1 VAKALKALAQSKRLL
16 AEAISG
22 RLVASSILG
31 IFLILKEFFNSVF
44 FAETVVKIVG
54 KDESDNFVAS
64 DLLVLNPV
72 KGAADNTAL
81 ADDKRLD
88 VEKVIFDNIY
98 HTDDVGGEAS
108 ADDDQTIQFIKVRSE
123 LAFATELLARTA
135 AYQRQF
141 TESLAAS
148 DLTLMNVSV
157 GTLDTVQAIETTSK
171 LLAKGTSDTLAGID
185 SGTLLNQ
192 DYVDNP
198 FYFADDYVG
207 VKRVF

>member
-1 VAKALKALAQSKRLL
+1 MAKALKALVQSKRLL
-16 AEAISG
+16 AAAISV

-31 IFLILKEFFNSVF
+31 VFLILKEFFNSVF
-44 FAETVVKIVG
+44 VTETVAKSVG

-64 DLLVLNPV
+64 DLLALNPV
-72 KGAADNTAL
+72 KGAVDNTAL
-81 ADDKRLD
+81 ADDKQLD
-88 VEKVIFDNIY
+88 VEKVIFDNVY

-108 ADDDQTIQFIKVRSE
+108 VDDDQTIQFIKVRSE
-123 LAFATELLARTA
+123 LAFVTDSLARTA

-148 DLTLMNVSV
+148 DLTLINVSV
-157 GTLDTVQAIETTSK
+157 GTLDLVQVVETTAK

-198 FYFADDYVG
+198 FYFADDYVA

>member
-1 VAKALKALAQSKRLL
+1 MAKALKALVQSKRLL
-16 AEAISG
+16 AAAISV

-31 IFLILKEFFNSVF
+31 VFLILKEFFNSVF
-44 FAETVVKIVG
+44 VTETLAKSVG

-64 DLLVLNPV
+64 DLLALNPV
-72 KGAADNTAL
+72 KGAVDNTAL
-81 ADDKRLD
+81 ADDKQLD
-88 VEKVIFDNIY
+88 VEKVIFDNVY

-108 ADDDQTIQFIKVRSE
+108 VDDDQTIQFIKVRSE
-123 LAFATELLARTA
+123 LAFVTDSLARTA

-148 DLTLMNVSV
+148 DLTLINVSV
-157 GTLDTVQAIETTSK
+157 GTLDLVQVVETTAK

>member
-1 VAKALKALAQSKRLL
+1 MAKALKALVQSKRLL
-16 AEAISG
+16 AAAISV

-31 IFLILKEFFNSVF
+31 VFLILKEFFNSVF
-44 FAETVVKIVG
+44 VTETVAKSVG

-64 DLLVLNPV
+64 DLLALNPV
-72 KGAADNTAL
+72 KGAVDNTAL
-81 ADDKRLD
+81 ADDKQLD
-88 VEKVIFDNIY
+88 VEKVIFDNVY

-108 ADDDQTIQFIKVRSE
+108 VDDDQTIQFIKVRSE
-123 LAFATELLARTA
+123 LAFVTDSLARTA

-148 DLTLMNVSV
+148 DLTLINVSV
-157 GTLDTVQAIETTSK
+157 GTLDLVQVVETTAK